1 MATLF
6 GRFGTYTPKTP
17 ADKAKARKQASKR
30 KADAAMA
37 AEWMQRTA
45 LCINGCGREAA
56 RYEDSPG
63 RTLRHGGA
71 CSPEC
76 KKQAELKLLNTKIRG
91 GEAVPLD

>member
-1 MATLF
+1 MATLY
-6 GRFGTYTPKTP
+6 GRFGAYTPKTP
-17 ADKAKARKQASKR
+17 ADKAHARKQASKR
-30 KADAAMA
+30 QADAARA

-76 KKQAELKLLNTKIRG
+76 EKQAELKLLDEKYN
-91 GEAVPLD
+91 LDA